1 MKKNTKIMLAVIVAL
16 ILSYSLGFS
25 DGQESAYMKMTNE
38 KDYNF
43 KKHFEG
49 EK

>member
-1 MKKNTKIMLAVIVAL
+1 MKKHRVIIMILIAL
-16 ILSYSLGFS
+16 GITYTLGFA

-43 KKHFEG
+43 KKHYEG
-49 EK
+49 E